1 MIFAGVFIVCIA
13 SGGTF
18 AAREIADP
26 GGGVRSRLLGFAFEY
41 IPDYLLR
48 GVGPNN
54 YTTAIGPLSGTNIPV
69 HNTLLLVVAETGI
82 VGGFLLFAPIIVSFA
97 QAWRFRSRD
106 SYGGDSAKSLV
117 AFAPGLL
124 LIAMTGW
131 GMVGTSIFMLWLFVT
146 AFSFAI
152 IREERSSKKLQKQSF
167 GTNEMA
173 SSKIYLISAQ
183 KSDRR
188 NFSSQKSF
196 GA

>member
-1 MIFAGVFIVCIA
+1 MIFAGVFIACFA
-13 SGGTF
+13 FGGTF

-41 IPDYLLR
+41 IPDYLLK

-97 QAWRFRSRD
+97 QAWRFWTRD

-124 LIAMTGW
+124 LIAMTG
-131 GMVGTSIFMLWLFVT
+131 GGRLAVRYSCFGSLSLHSHLQ
-146 AFSFAI
+146 SFGKSAP
-152 IREERSSKKLQKQSF
+152 ERKSKQNF

-173 SSKIYLISAQ
+173 SSKIFLISTQ

-188 NFSSQKSF
+188 NFSSQQSF